1 VTPTPTQAPSPR
13 TACTMG
19 SGGGVPVFSAMLV
32 VLLGLGISA
41 LGLLVPDM
49 YLVGLVVLLIGGIG
63 VLVWLGDLYRC
74 SGRSLL

>member
-1 VTPTPTQAPSPR
+1 
-13 TACTMG
+13 M
-19 SGGGVPVFSAMLV
+19 FSAMLV

-49 YLVGLVVLLIGGIG
+49 YLVGLVVLFIGGIG
-63 VLVWLGDLYRC
+63 VLVWLGDWYRC